1 MKRTS
6 IFIALASALSLSSAF
21 AQSSQDQSSQSSP
34 SSQSSQ
40 GSPSSQSEQQ
50 AQSPEVVKQVQQKL
64 SAEGHQLSADG
75 QMGPKTQAALKEYQ
89 QKNGLQATG
98 QIDQQTL
105 AKLGI
110 EAGSAAT
117 GGSSSGSGNSS
128 SGSSDSQSNK

>member
-21 AQSSQDQSSQSSP
+21 AQSSQDQ

-117 GGSSSGSGNSS
+117 GGSSSGSGSSS